1 MIVVTIS
8 YEIRIIYLLIYMKIE
23 FREDKLGRDEGHSE
37 SQLNGHF
44 LFSFN
49 SMATFLNSI

>member
-1 MIVVTIS
+1 
-8 YEIRIIYLLIYMKIE
+8 MKIE

-49 SMATFLNSI
+49 SLATFLNSI